1 MLICHIQ
8 SCVIYVVVR
17 DEKTWIPPLDFVSIS
32 TDVFDKEDRGF
43 VFRYVKMVY
52 HSSLVYSMV
61 DISVRAEHEL
71 WGISLCI
78 IVSAIIN
85 AIIYGQ
91 FAVLT
96 EELKASS
103 NEFLNKLN
111 LVN

>member
-1 MLICHIQ
+1 M
-8 SCVIYVVVR
+8 SPK
-17 DEKTWIPPLDFVSIS
+17 ETWIPPLDFGSIS
-32 TDVFDKEDRGF
+32 TDVFDKEEKSF
-43 VFRYVKMVY
+43 IFRYLKMVY

-61 DISVRAEHEL
+61 DISVRSEHEL

-111 LVN
+111 LVNTVMASQ